1 MRVGSTLEEL
11 QKQYGNDVR
20 FVFKHFVVHP
30 QTAMT
35 PALATCAAGM
45 QGKFWEMEKA
55 VWSSAWDSQSGRMKD
70 VQLLNND
77 NMEKLAG
84 ELKLNMDK
92 FKSDMNGDKCKK
104 DISDGM
110 ATLSK
115 MGVRG
120 TPAFFINGR
129 YLSGAQPIEAF
140 KAVIDEEIKKADEA
154 IKGGTKADEYY
165 KTAIVEK
172 GKKSL

>member
-1 MRVGSTLEEL
+1 LTLEDL

-35 PALATCAAGM
+35 PALATCAAGN

-55 VWSSAWDSQSGRMKD
+55 VWNSAWDIQAGPRMKD
-70 VQLLNND
+70 VTLLNED
-77 NMEKLAG
+77 NMKKLAQG
-84 ELKLNMDK
+84 LGLNMDK
-92 FKSDMNGDKCKK
+92 FTADMNGESCKK
-104 DISDGM
+104 FISETM
-110 ATLSK
+110 QTMSK
-115 MGVRG
+115 LGVRG

-140 KAVIDEEIKKADEA
+140 KSVIDDELKKADEA
-154 IKGGTKADEYY
+154 IKSGTKPDEYY
-165 KTAIVEK
+165 KTAVMEK
-172 GKKSL
+172 GKKSI

>member
-11 QKQYGNDVR
+11 NKAYPNDVR

-35 PALATCAAGM
+35 PALATCAAGN

-55 VWSSAWDSQSGRMKD
+55 VWSSAWDTSSGRMKD
-70 VQLLNND
+70 VQMLNQD

-92 FKSDMNGDKCKK
+92 FKADMAGDKCKK
-104 DISDGM
+104 DIQDGM
-110 ATLSK
+110 SMLSK

-154 IKGGTKADEYY
+154 IKSGTKADDYY
-165 KTAIVEK
+165 KTAVVDK

>member
-1 MRVGSTLEEL
+1 LTLEDL

-45 QGKFWEMEKA
+45 QGKFWDFESA
-55 VWSSAWDSQSGRMKD
+55 VWDGAWDRQAGRPKD
-70 VQLLNND
+70 MAKLNED
-77 NMEKLAG
+77 NMVKLATD
-84 ELKLNMDK
+84 LKLNVEK
-92 FKSDMNGDKCKK
+92 FKTDMKGDKCKN
-104 DISDGM
+104 DVNGGM

-115 MGVRG
+115 LGVRG

-129 YLSGAQPIEAF
+129 YLSGAQPIESF
-140 KAVIDEEIKKADEA
+140 KSVIDEEIKKADDA
-154 IKGGTKADEYY
+154 IKAGAKAEDYY
-165 KTAIVEK
+165 KTAVMEK
-172 GKKSL
+172 GKKTL